1 MVELVY
7 KKMEERY
14 RVTYHEPLNDIGLME
29 NIKDRK
35 TNASRMDGYHT
46 NNLNYFTVSNY
57 SEDKEVFI
65 EEYANQLCDL
75 DNIRKT
81 VVVEKEGD
89 KVRLS
94 FYYYHKF
101 RKVGKKF
108 FTKEYERVYLTY
120 NLKTNNFYITKVI
133 KGIGNRRNRRIRCNT
148 MYGVTT
154 ISNHIHD
161 FKFTNDDSQFLKTYM
176 STLDSETQ
184 YGKDRYLTFEESF
197 IRFFIGKNEIKGPNH
212 LTSLMIKLYPGKKAL
227 KKNGNNIIPAILDRI
242 GLKSKFFINLM
253 NNYKP
258 DLTYVVMYANLL
270 GLKHIKNLNKD
281 FFKYERLPYETFLDV
296 RVKYDNVIDS
306 DYDII
311 TDYDRKNIVKIINDF
326 TLSESIDKNTIG
338 QRNQAGNITG
348 LIQDHIRI
356 IRKLKEYEPDIKIRA
371 KTFIEFEN
379 EHTNYSEK
387 YSLYRNSEEIYYL
400 YDSELINEL
409 KNSQNGCDYVLLSND
424 MDYINESTH
433 QSNCVRTYIDKFD
446 SIIISV
452 RRGNKRATTE
462 FTFNGLCIQQRGSY
476 NSPTDVDLIDDV
488 ERLETIVK
496 NLYLRG
502 DLKPPQIKIK
512 NKINGEETIST
523 VKELKDKDFR
533 RSRGNEGFLDFLDEE
548 LDLMLI

>member
-1 MVELVY
+1 
-7 KKMEERY
+7 
-14 RVTYHEPLNDIGLME
+14 
-29 NIKDRK
+29 
-35 TNASRMDGYHT
+35 
-46 NNLNYFTVSNY
+46 
-57 SEDKEVFI
+57 
-65 EEYANQLCDL
+65 
-75 DNIRKT
+75 
-81 VVVEKEGD
+81 
-89 KVRLS
+89 
-94 FYYYHKF
+94 
-101 RKVGKKF
+101 
-108 FTKEYERVYLTY
+108 
-120 NLKTNNFYITKVI
+120 
-133 KGIGNRRNRRIRCNT
+133 
-148 MYGVTT
+148 
-154 ISNHIHD
+154 
-161 FKFTNDDSQFLKTYM
+161 
-176 STLDSETQ
+176 
-184 YGKDRYLTFEESF
+184 
-197 IRFFIGKNEIKGPNH
+197 
-212 LTSLMIKLYPGKKAL
+212 MIKLYPGKKAL

-296 RVKYDNVIDS
+296 RVKYDDVIDS

-371 KTFIEFEN
+371 KTFTEFEN